1 MKKPLFLLLFI
12 ILIKIP
18 VILNTQLTEDEAYY
32 WVWSKNISL
41 SYYDHPPVIA
51 YLIKISTTIF
61 GNSET
66 GVRFFAIFL
75 SFLTGLFLI
84 LIGKELKDH
93 ETSFNIILFLS
104 AGIIFSVGSV
114 VITPD
119 TPLIF
124 FSVLSYYFLLK
135 YYKNKNF
142 IYLSALSLGLALLS
156 KYTAF
161 LLAPSFLYFFYREKI
176 FFKKERFLFALI
188 ALLVFSPVI
197 IWNIQNNFVSFKFQ
211 FSHGIPSRGIN
222 LLNTLEYLRDAI
234 LVLSFPLS
242 LIIFYYSFKGL
253 FKEKLTFLTLS
264 SFVPFLFFSLTSLKF
279 RAEANWPVMGYI
291 FMLILAGLYLKRNK
305 IFWTFFSISFLLN
318 ILVHIHAIHPFIKIK
333 KDPVY
338 RMKGWREIT
347 MEVEKIRKEKNIKNI
362 AANTYQWASI
372 LSFYLPDKPFVPS
385 LNIGSRQNHYYF
397 WKDKFF
403 DMNKEFLFVGK
414 LNKKFEK
421 NFSKIEKLKD
431 LNICRKKISVYILRK

>member
-1 MKKPLFLLLFI
+1 MKKSLFLLLFV

-41 SYYDHPPVIA
+41 SYYDHPPVVA
-51 YLIKISTTIF
+51 YLIKTSTTIF
-61 GNSET
+61 GDNEI

-135 YYKNKNF
+135 YYKNKNL
-142 IYLSALSLGLALLS
+142 IYLSALSLGFALLS

-161 LLAPSFLYFFYREKI
+161 LLVPSFLYFFYREKM

-197 IWNIQNNFVSFKFQ
+197 IWNIQNNFISFKFQ
-211 FSHGIPSRGIN
+211 LSHGIPEGGIN
-222 LLNTLEYLRDAI
+222 ILNTLKYLRDAI

-253 FKEKLTFLTLS
+253 FKEKITFLTLS
-264 SFVPFLFFSLTSLKF
+264 SFAPFLFFFLTSLKF
-279 RAEANWPVMGYI
+279 RPEANWPVVGYI
-291 FMLILAGLYLKRNK
+291 FMLTLAGVYLKRNK
-305 IFWTFFSISFLLN
+305 IFWVFFSISFLSN
-318 ILVHIHAIHPFIKIK
+318 IFVHIHTIHPFIKIK

-338 RMKGWREIT
+338 RMKGWQEIA
-347 MEVEKIRKEKNIKNI
+347 MEVEKIRKDKNIKNI

-403 DMNKEFLFVGK
+403 DMNKDFLFVGK
-414 LNKKFEK
+414 LNKKLEK

-431 LNICRKKISVYILRK
+431 LNIYHKKISVYILRK